1 MSTLKK
7 TVRKQ
12 AVPKNTMRKNTLR
25 KNTLRKKA
33 GRKKSAE
40 KPSSRSVADADV
52 VAGVTISHPDRVL
65 DEESGATKID
75 VARFYAGVA
84 PLLLPHVANRP
95 LSVVRCPRG
104 FASTCFFQK
113 HSGGM
118 FPDAVKSL
126 PVKDSSGV
134 ANYLMVDSVE
144 GLVALVQMNVIEL
157 HPWGSRGD
165 ELDRPDRM
173 FFDLDPAPDVTWKR
187 VVDAALSMREV
198 LWGLGMESFV
208 KTTGS
213 KGIHVVVP
221 LERRYTWD
229 QVKDFSHAMAM
240 QLEQSEPAKYIATAS
255 KAARKGRIFVDYLR
269 NSRGATAVAPYSVRA
284 RPGASVSTPLTWKE
298 LESLSRPD
306 AFHMDDVLA
315 RTKSKRA
322 DPWAKFLKSP
332 QKLPAASKT
341 TAAR

>member
-1 MSTLKK
+1 MT
-7 TVRKQ
+7 T
-12 AVPKNTMRKNTLR
+12 
-25 KNTLRKKA
+25 RKKA
-33 GRKKSAE
+33 AQKKVARRPAARATRKSADDE
-40 KPSSRSVADADV
+40 PV
-52 VAGVTISHPDRVL
+52 VAGVSISHPDRVL
-65 DEESGATKID
+65 DETSGATKID
-75 VARFYAGVA
+75 VARFYAAIA

-104 FASTCFFQK
+104 FASACFFQK

-118 FPDAVKSL
+118 FPDSVKSL
-126 PVKDSSGV
+126 PVKDSSGL
-134 ANYLMVDSVE
+134 ASYLMVDSVE

-173 FFDLDPAPDVTWKR
+173 FFDLDPAPDVTWTR
-187 VVDAALSMREV
+187 VVDAALSLRDV
-198 LWGLGMESFV
+198 LSHLGMESFV
-208 KTTGS
+208 KTTGG

-221 LERRYTWD
+221 LVRRYTWD
-229 QVKDFSHAMAM
+229 QVKGFSHAIAS
-240 QLEQSEPAKYIATAS
+240 QLEESEPAKYIA
-255 KAARKGRIFVDYLR
+255 KATKSARKGRIFVDYLR

-284 RPGASVSTPLTWKE
+284 RSGASVSTPLTWKE

-315 RTKSKRA
+315 RAKSKRA

-332 QKLPAASKT
+332 QKLPAALKL
-341 TAAR
+341 A